1 MINQDKIDEI
11 LARADLVEIASE
23 YVKLKNTG
31 SSFIGLCPF
40 HHEKTPSFH
49 ISREKQL
56 YHCFGC
62 GAGGNVITFIKEIK
76 QITFYEALKELAQ
89 RYNIQLV
96 ESSLRPKY
104 YKDKEYFDIINF
116 TLEFFRKNLH
126 SDEGKVAL
134 EYLKERKINE
144 NTITYFKIGYAPES
158 WDKLKNQL
166 VSNNF
171 KLELAYQLGL
181 LSQNQEKKSYY
192 DKFRGRIIFPIT
204 SLSGQIIGFG
214 GRIIDKNST
223 EAKYINSSESPIYHK
238 RKTLFGLYH
247 ATKAIKEFDRAI
259 LVEGYLDYLTLYQ
272 NDVKNVIASSGTALS
287 EEQVELISRYTKN
300 IYIVYDPD
308 PAGQKATEKSIELFL
323 KYNFNVHIVT
333 LPNNHDPDTFII
345 EYGTSKFRDLINSSE
360 NFIDYKWKQMIK
372 NTPNDVYSQSK
383 AIKDIIKLIA
393 IIQDNITQELHVKN
407 LAKKFNLD
415 YSLLANELNK
425 AINETS
431 QNIKITK
438 NNPTEISTTTIS
450 NIDFEKEILGL
461 LLNFDNNVKQY
472 IFNNIDL
479 NFFTDELHLEL
490 AEFLFTNNDTL
501 NISYIYE
508 VFENEKIQKLLLELS
523 EKYYFEDKKDLYRYT
538 FDLIKKIKLS
548 LINDDIKELQKLA
561 SDMITKDAFK
571 TLQKLLSEKK
581 SIEQK
586 QFDITEFE
594 NNINGEL

>member
-1 MINQDKIDEI
+1 MINQDKINEI

-31 SSFIGLCPF
+31 NSYIGLCPF

-96 ESSLRPKY
+96 ESFLRPKY

-116 TLEFFRKNLH
+116 ALEFFRKNLL
-126 SDEGKVAL
+126 SDEGKTAL

-144 NTITYFKIGYAPES
+144 NTITYFKIGFAPES

-181 LSQNQEKKSYY
+181 LSQNPEKKSYY

-204 SLSGQIIGFG
+204 SLAGQIIGFG

-247 ATKAIKEFDRAI
+247 ATKAIKEYDRAI

-333 LPNNHDPDTFII
+333 LPDNHDPDTFII
-345 EYGTSKFRDLINSSE
+345 EHGTSKFRDLINSSE

-393 IIQDNITQELHVKN
+393 IIQDNITQELHLKN

-425 AINETS
+425 AINDASRNIVIAQTKTS
-431 QNIKITK
+431 DTITSL
-438 NNPTEISTTTIS
+438 TST
-450 NIDFEKEILGL
+450 IDFEKEVLGL

-490 AEFLFTNNDTL
+490 AEFLFSNNDIS
-501 NISYIYE
+501 NISFIYE
-508 VFENEKIQKLLLELS
+508 VFENENIQKLLLELS
-523 EKYYFEDKKDLYRYT
+523 NKYYFEDKKDLYRYS
-538 FDLIKKIKLS
+538 FDLIKKIKLIQ
-548 LINDDIKELQKLA
+548 INEDIKELQKLT
-561 SDMITKDAFK
+561 SDMITKDAFI
-571 TLQKLLSEKK
+571 TLQKLLAEKK
-581 SIEQK
+581 SIEQM
-586 QFDITEFE
+586 QFDISEFE
-594 NNINGEL
+594 NNISGDQ